1 LTERK
6 KKFSRDKESKI
17 RAIIDAT
24 IELINEKSPAGFS
37 VNEIPD
43 KAGLS
48 IGTVYRYFPRGKD
61 DIIAEILRK
70 NIAGFIKLVETSTKD
85 ATSIDEAW
93 TKIIKAYV
101 GLKREYLSIDAFLVE
116 AAPRGSELFKELTP
130 MVMDFYG
137 ALNKILSRFDS
148 FGDLS
153 EEQINI
159 RLGLSFSLMRA
170 VIRGQSVFPVFES
183 DENLLGYLLRV
194 VQATFE
200 PHPMDNKMSA
210 TMREGIT
217 E

>member
-24 IELINEKSPAGFS
+24 IELINEKGPASFS

-43 KAGLS
+43 RAGLS

-70 NIAGFIKLVETSTKD
+70 NITGFIKLIENSTKD
-85 ATSIDEAW
+85 ATSIEEAW

-116 AAPRGSELFKELTP
+116 AAPGGSELFNELAP
-130 MVMDFYG
+130 VVMDFYG
-137 ALNKILSRFDS
+137 ALNRILRRFDS
-148 FGDLS
+148 FGELT
-153 EEQINI
+153 EEQIEI
-159 RLGLSFSLMRA
+159 RLGLSFSMMRTA
-170 VIRGQSVFPVFES
+170 VRGQSVFPVFES
-183 DENLLGYLLRV
+183 DEELLGYLLRV
-194 VQATFE
+194 VQAAFD
-200 PHPMDNKMSA
+200 PSSCARAHGLS
-210 TMREGIT
+210 I
-217 E
+217 